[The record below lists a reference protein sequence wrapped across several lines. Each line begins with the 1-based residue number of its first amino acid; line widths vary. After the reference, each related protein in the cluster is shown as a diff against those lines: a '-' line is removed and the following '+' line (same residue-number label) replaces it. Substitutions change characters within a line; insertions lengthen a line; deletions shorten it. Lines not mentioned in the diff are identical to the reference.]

1 MRVLEI
7 KRYRRALF
15 QTTAACA
22 AVTVMMLLPSYAN
35 AAEWTV
41 LPRLN
46 LRETYTD
53 NVRLRPE
60 GSETSDFVTQIN
72 PGFSLAGVGRRFNVS
87 ANYLMNNLIYAEAT
101 NLTRTRHRLNARA
114 NAELIE
120 DFFFVEGRSAI
131 SQQNISMA
139 GPQAIDNVNVT
150 GNRADVRTFSVSPYL
165 RHRFK
170 NFAVAELRYAH
181 SIVSSNANTLRN
193 SQGDSFLARL
203 DSGKDFNKFQW
214 GIDYSN
220 QMVHFDSSDRTIE
233 LERSIANVRYMF
245 TPQFGL
251 TGTGGYERNSFISIK
266 GSPSSPIWT
275 AGFTWTPNDRT
286 SVVANAGQRFFGDTY
301 YALARHRTRLSV
313 WNVSYN
319 ENITTFNQQ
328 ALFGSGFNVGDSLS
342 QLLAAQNPNL
352 NPGIIQQNSD
362 ALLGLDSPDSF
373 FGPSN
378 FFTNRL
384 FLQKRLQAS
393 VALNGA
399 RNTFVL
405 SGFNMTREA
414 FSPESADAELIGE
427 TNAALLRHTRQ
438 TGGNALWVYRLSQLT
453 RANLDLGYRK
463 LSFLNADRE
472 DDIRILRLS
481 ITKQFPHILPN
492 LNGTIQ
498 FRRNE
503 RDSNR
508 AMSDYRENAITAFL
522 NMSF

>member
-1 MRVLEI
+1 MRVPEN
-7 KRYRRALF
+7 KRYRSALF
-15 QTTAACA
+15 QAGYS
-22 AVTVMMLLPSYAN
+22 AVIVMLSLPSYAD
-35 AAEWTV
+35 AAEWAV
-41 LPRLN
+41 RPRLN

-53 NVRLRPE
+53 NVTFRPE
-60 GSETSDFVTQIN
+60 GSEISDFVTQIN
-72 PGFSLAGVGRRFNVS
+72 PGFSLTGVGRRFNVS

-101 NLTRTRHRLNARA
+101 NFTRTRHRLNARA
-114 NAELIE
+114 NAELVE

-131 SQQNISMA
+131 TQQNISIA

-150 GNRADVRTFSVSPYL
+150 GNRADVRTLSVSPYL

-181 SIVSSNANTLRN
+181 SIVSSSANTLRN

-203 DSGKDFNKFQW
+203 DSGNDFNKFKW
-214 GIDYSN
+214 GVNYSN
-220 QMVHFDSSDRTIE
+220 QMVHFDRSDRTIE
-233 LERSIANVRYMF
+233 LERSIVNVQYMF

-275 AGFTWTPNDRT
+275 AGFTWTPSERT

-313 WNVSYN
+313 WDLSYN

-352 NPGIIQQNSD
+352 NPGIIQQHSD
-362 ALLGLDSPDSF
+362 ALLGPDFSGSF

-378 FFTNRL
+378 FLTNRL

-399 RNTFVL
+399 RNTIVL
-405 SGFNMTREA
+405 RGFNMTREA
-414 FSPESADAELIGE
+414 YSPESADAELIGE

-438 TGGNALWVYRLSQLT
+438 TGGNATWIYRISQLT
-453 RANLDLGYRK
+453 SANLNLGYTRFA
-463 LSFLNADRE
+463 FLNTDRE
-472 DDIRILRLS
+472 DDLRILRLS
-481 ITKQFPHILPN
+481 ITKRFPHILPN
-492 LNGTIQ
+492 LNGMIQ
-498 FRRNE
+498 LRRNE

-508 AMSDYRENAITAFL
+508 VGADYRENAIIASL